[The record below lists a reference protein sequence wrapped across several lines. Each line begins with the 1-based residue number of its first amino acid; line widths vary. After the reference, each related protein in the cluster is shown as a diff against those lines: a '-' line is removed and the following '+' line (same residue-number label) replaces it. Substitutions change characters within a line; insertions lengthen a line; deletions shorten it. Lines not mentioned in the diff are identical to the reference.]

1 MLSHVLKQFMRN
13 NKMYYDTTQ
22 KVYTK
27 YLVNYTFFKFSR
39 ILTMMN
45 IVLYNLTCLQTWH
58 NLEIIL
64 KNSLH

>member
-1 MLSHVLKQFMRN
+1 
-13 NKMYYDTTQ
+13 MYYDTTQ

-39 ILTMMN
+39 ILTMIN

-58 NLEIIL
+58 NLEILL